1 MISRL
6 GSGIEFDRI
15 RAIFERL
22 GGRGGALGDDCAL
35 VTIGGTALALS
46 TDLAVEGTHFRR
58 TWLTAEEIGW
68 RAAAA
73 ALSDLAAV
81 AARPAGLLA
90 SVGVPADAAADL
102 VVRIMEGVGAAAESV
117 GASVWGGD
125 LVAAPRIVIDVA
137 VVGVAPAPVRRSGA
151 VAGDELWVTGRLG
164 AGRAAVRAWEAGREP
179 AQALRARFAHPEPR
193 VAAAAW
199 LREHGAHAM
208 IDLSDGL
215 LGDAGHVAAA
225 SDVACVID
233 AERVP
238 VYEGATADDALAG
251 GEDYEL
257 LVALPAEPDRARL
270 TSSFR
275 EAFGIPLTRVGRV
288 TAGAGVALERGG
300 KRVPLIEGYTHFRA

>member
-1 MISRL
+1 MTTRL

-15 RAIFERL
+15 RAIFARL

-46 TDLAVEGTHFRR
+46 TDLTVEGTHFRR

-81 AARPAGLLA
+81 AAQPAGLLA
-90 SVGVPADAAADL
+90 SVGVPAEAAADL
-102 VVRIMEGVGAAAESV
+102 VVRIMDGVGGAAESV

-125 LVAAPRIVIDVA
+125 LVAAPEIVIDVA

-164 AGRAAVRAWEAGREP
+164 AARAAVRAWEAGREP
-179 AQALRARFAHPEPR
+179 PPAVRARFTHPEPR
-193 VAAAAW
+193 VPAAAW
-199 LREHGAHAM
+199 LREHGARAM

-215 LGDAGHVAAA
+215 LADAGHIAAA
-225 SDVACVID
+225 SGVACVIESD
-233 AERVP
+233 RVP
-238 VYEGATADDALAG
+238 AHDGATADDALAG

-257 LVALPAEPDRARL
+257 LVALPAAPDAARL
-270 TSSFR
+270 AASFR
-275 EAFGIPLTRVGRV
+275 AACDLPLTRVGRV
-288 TAGAGVALERGG
+288 SAGEGVALERGG
-300 KRVPLIEGYTHFRA
+300 TRVPLIAGYTHFRA